1 MKNTF
6 GNSISLTVFGESH
19 GECVGAVIDGLAAG
33 IVVDEN
39 LIREDLKRRARQ
51 VCRHGRLFI
60 HLLEF
65 V

>member
-39 LIREDLKRRARQ
+39 LIREDLKRRAP
-51 VCRHGRLFI
+51 
-60 HLLEF
+60 
-65 V
+65 

>member
-39 LIREDLKRRARQ
+39 LIGKTLKGALRRRARTP
-51 VCRHGRLFI
+51 RAAKTTI
-60 HLLEF
+60 SK
-65 V
+65 